1 MLNFMLL
8 ESIKINKKKQDIM
21 FGGMEEMQKKM
32 QAQMQEALTAITV
45 EAEAGGGLVK
55 IKANAA
61 RQILDVSIDAS
72 VIDAE
77 DKEGLE
83 DLVLEA
89 VNRVIHAATFQQ
101 SSER

>member
-1 MLNFMLL
+1 
-8 ESIKINKKKQDIM
+8 M

-61 RQILDVSIDAS
+61 FINNFKYLSAMTRGTLNDTVWHM
-72 VIDAE
+72 
-77 DKEGLE
+77 
-83 DLVLEA
+83 
-89 VNRVIHAATFQQ
+89 RP
-101 SSER
+101 

>member
-1 MLNFMLL
+1 
-8 ESIKINKKKQDIM
+8 M

-61 RQILDVSIDAS
+61 RQILDVNIDPSIIDA
-72 VIDAE
+72 D
-77 DKEGLE
+77 DKEQLE
-83 DLVLEA
+83 DLMLEA
-89 VNRVIHAATFQQ
+89 INRVIHAAAVEEQ
-101 SSER
+101 SASKQILGNMLPPGMENLFG